1 MNKFKEA
8 LLEEQRRL
16 EDIIAKAEM
25 ETEHFPDAGNV

>member
-8 LLEEQRRL
+8 LLEEQPRL

-25 ETEHFPDAGNV
+25 AFIFLKEISN